1 MAEAIRAAAR
11 TAVSSV
17 FETMF
22 FIALD
27 FEAIDP
33 VPLSQG
39 EEGML
44 RGHIGIGGKA
54 AGTLALDLPRPLL
67 SMLTANFLGL
77 EESDVSPSQIE
88 DMAGELT
95 NMVAGNLFANLD
107 RKNVYKLTP
116 PETRWHPVE
125 AEPVP
130 AETREIGLDFWAEG
144 HKVALTLRL
153 RGGDSGTGSD
163 RLG

>member
-1 MAEAIRAAAR
+1 MAEAIREAAC

-22 FIALD
+22 FISLD

-33 VPLSQG
+33 VPPPQG

-44 RGHIGIGGKA
+44 RGRIGVDGKV
-54 AGTLALDLPRPLL
+54 AGILTLDLPRPLL

-77 EESDVSPSQIE
+77 EESEVSPAQIE

-107 RKNVYKLTP
+107 KKNVYKLTP
-116 PETRWHPVE
+116 PETRWHPVD
-125 AEPVP
+125 AEPAP
-130 AETREIGLDFWAEG
+130 AGTRDTALDFWADG
-144 HKVALTLRL
+144 YKVTLILRL
-153 RGGDSGTGSD
+153 RAGDSGRGSD
-163 RLG
+163 CLG

>member
-1 MAEAIRAAAR
+1 MAEAIREAAC

-22 FIALD
+22 FISLD

-33 VPLSQG
+33 VPPSQG
-39 EEGML
+39 EVGIL
-44 RGHIGIGGKA
+44 RGRVGFDGKA

-77 EESDVSPSQIE
+77 EESEVSPAQVE

-107 RKNVYKLTP
+107 RKNVYRLTP

-125 AEPVP
+125 AEPAP
-130 AETREIGLDFWAEG
+130 AGTREIGLDFWADG
-144 HKVALTLRL
+144 HKVTLTLRL
-153 RGGDSGTGSD
+153 RVGDSGTGSD

>member
-1 MAEAIRAAAR
+1 MAEAIREAAC
-11 TAVSSV
+11 TAVTSV

-22 FIALD
+22 FISLDSEALD
-27 FEAIDP
+27 P
-33 VPLSQG
+33 VAPSQG
-39 EEGML
+39 GEGIL
-44 RGHIGIGGKA
+44 RGRVGFDGRA

-77 EESDVSPSQIE
+77 EESDVSSSQVE

-107 RKNVYKLTP
+107 KKHVYRLTP
-116 PETRWHPVE
+116 PETRWHSME
-125 AEPVP
+125 AEPAP
-130 AETREIGLDFWAEG
+130 AGTREIGLDFWAEG
-144 HKVALTLRL
+144 HKVTLTLCL
-153 RGGDSGTGSD
+153 RAGDSGTGSD